1 MADEIQKALLGQPTI
16 NKDYTTTQVEYVKG
30 IFTLIAGLVGILVLM
45 KSFFTHELDREKAQ
59 LEMTKAQNERF
70 AKALEHLGDD
80 AIDIRLGGIFALEA
94 LMNENPEHFASR
106 VITQLCAYSSNR
118 GGQLNALWK
127 KNVLPERDDT
137 IDKYAINSLWYSGNR
152 DTNLAS
158 LTLPQFSARLH
169 NLEKPPSL
177 PPFADLETTAQILCT
192 TPHWITYYK
201 KPLQLRNVFWC
212 GFKLQ
217 NAFNL
222 QKADLTGANLEQA
235 EFSGKYTMLYLAKL
249 DYANLAFADFDNATL
264 TRASFYF
271 STLQF
276 TKFKHS
282 NLDGAEFIKGKNIE
296 FFDTVLRNLH
306 YLDQEDFFRM
316 NIFLECDLSNLFY
329 FNRMDN
335 PKQNSC
341 IQSLVYQASVKRSQ
355 ISDLKQFRFIPAQGV
370 DIEHLRKN
378 LHDDSLWE
386 QHPETLTDE
395 EVIDRLKLVVVDDA
409 PIPPPSA
416 DAETT

>member
-1 MADEIQKALLGQPTI
+1 M
-16 NKDYTTTQVEYVKG
+16 
-30 IFTLIAGLVGILVLM
+30 
-45 KSFFTHELDREKAQ
+45 
-59 LEMTKAQNERF
+59 
-70 AKALEHLGDD
+70 
-80 AIDIRLGGIFALEA
+80 
-94 LMNENPEHFASR
+94 
-106 VITQLCAYSSNR
+106 
-118 GGQLNALWK
+118 
-127 KNVLPERDDT
+127 
-137 IDKYAINSLWYSGNR
+137 
-152 DTNLAS
+152 
-158 LTLPQFSARLH
+158 
-169 NLEKPPSL
+169 
-177 PPFADLETTAQILCT
+177 
-192 TPHWITYYK
+192 
-201 KPLQLRNVFWC
+201 
-212 GFKLQ
+212 
-217 NAFNL
+217 
-222 QKADLTGANLEQA
+222 TGANLEQA